1 MITFETHNYFLEKGS
16 FLSRV
21 LESFPDSLLVSVRP
35 VFLPPEAENLRKKIK
50 GATSKDYLCVSKNLG
65 CLNSHSN
72 PWVWD
77 TCLSLCLT
85 NDRLM
90 LIKKSPEVWKRPFLW
105 KFLFDRSS
113 PLTIHGC
120 YLSHRSELHRKC
132 WRKCMTVKP
141 VTPGIILLILI
152 DISLFVFY
160 IFPCCR
166 FAQPFFLN
174 SRWWVQR
181 KALSFIQQTTS

>member
-1 MITFETHNYFLEKGS
+1 MGDEGCCLGKEVQETSCFGFFPQTVSMFCLKMITFETHNYFLEKGS

-50 GATSKDYLCVSKNLG
+50 GATSKDYLCVSKNLLG

-105 KFLFDRSS
+105 KFLFDWSS

-120 YLSHRSELHRKC
+120 IYLTEVNHIENAEGNAWLPSQ
-132 WRKCMTVKP
+132 
-141 VTPGIILLILI
+141 LLQ
-152 DISLFVFY
+152 V
-160 IFPCCR
+160 
-166 FAQPFFLN
+166 
-174 SRWWVQR
+174 
-181 KALSFIQQTTS
+181 